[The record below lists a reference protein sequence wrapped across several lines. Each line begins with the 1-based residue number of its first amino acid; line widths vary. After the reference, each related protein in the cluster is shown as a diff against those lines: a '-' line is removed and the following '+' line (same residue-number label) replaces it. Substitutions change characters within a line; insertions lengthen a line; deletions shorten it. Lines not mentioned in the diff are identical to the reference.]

1 MVKQLIYIALI
12 TLLPLWASAQ
22 QMFIQIEV
30 LHPAEVVL
38 PQNVRSLL
46 LVNNTTLSDMTPRQ
60 CLFAAAAA
68 LEDTERFDEAAV
80 LNASTSNIDSL
91 LDVYDADAVLALN
104 ALVMNNIEANGYW
117 TVHYSSSRSYT
128 FFTYTELD
136 PDDEEPASYVGEQMA
151 FILTPNWETEDRYFY
166 CDDTPKL
173 KAGIESVR
181 RQKWE
186 EAISAWKHVE
196 GSPGKAYAAANIA
209 VALEMLDRYD
219 EAIEWAEKAIRLFE
233 KIRGADAAQQVVNLR
248 FYENNLKERKSLFTN

>member
-1 MVKQLIYIALI
+1 
-12 TLLPLWASAQ
+12 
-22 QMFIQIEV
+22 
-30 LHPAEVVL
+30 
-38 PQNVRSLL
+38 
-46 LVNNTTLSDMTPRQ
+46 LSDYEGK
-60 CLFAAAAA
+60 CF
-68 LEDTERFDEAAV
+68 
-80 LNASTSNIDSL
+80 
-91 LDVYDADAVLALN
+91 
-104 ALVMNNIEANGYW
+104 W
-117 TVHYSSSRSYT
+117 TVHFSSKRSYS
-128 FFTYTELD
+128 FFTNTELTPETED
-136 PDDEEPASYVGEQMA
+136 PAAYVGEQMV
-151 FILTPNWETEDRYFY
+151 FILAPYWETEDRYFY